1 MNTPPPAIPT
11 EKFFVVVALFESP
24 TTLIAP
30 PSFAGLLMITKDAT
44 KALVTAR
51 GAEDGMKFKAGGY
64 VAIYHTTLDRSL
76 IEYDLHRIGDDSHSQ
91 RSPIV
96 FTRTKTGEG
105 WTEQWF
111 EKKFYMENGQLRH
124 VGATQQS
131 LEFIVIDGDGDAK
144 ISHS

>member
-76 IEYDLHRIGDDSHSQ
+76 IEYDLHRIGEPAEHLSAAFFILQ
-91 RSPIV
+91 YQIIFLSPAPLL
-96 FTRTKTGEG
+96 F
-105 WTEQWF
+105 
-111 EKKFYMENGQLRH
+111 
-124 VGATQQS
+124 
-131 LEFIVIDGDGDAK
+131 
-144 ISHS
+144 